1 MRDGAVA
8 SINMPELLLADNQ
21 RAHRTTEAAVSA
33 ATATRASDYSRIAVP
48 RILRF
53 AR

>member
-8 SINMPELLLADNQ
+8 QMNMPELLLADNQ
-21 RAHRTTEAAVSA
+21 RAHRTTGAAVSA
-33 ATATRASDYSRIAVP
+33 AAVTRVSDYSRIAVP
-48 RILRF
+48 VFRRF